1 MLRNLTVVLMVV
13 SFLFTTS
20 STEVTAA
27 VTEAEKEAKKAEK
40 IRAKVREQ
48 GIGEHSR
55 VTIGLED
62 SKDPSKIKELK
73 GYVSKIDEDSFA
85 VTNLKTKETTTVAY
99 KNVAYVRGK
108 GLPLAAKVAIAAGVG
123 VAVLLI
129 IYVVVFHAGND

>member
-48 GIGEHSR
+48 DIGEHSR

-108 GLPLAAKVAIAAGVG
+108 GLPRAAKVAIAAGVG